1 MSSAGELGVW
11 DSKMILIDTAPS
23 LVDSNID
30 AHLVCPGSLNNSLFR
45 NSAQQGVGIDE
56 S

>member
-1 MSSAGELGVW
+1 MSSAEELGVW

-23 LVDSNID
+23 VVDSNID
-30 AHLVCPGSLNNSLFR
+30 AHIVCPGSLNNNLFR
-45 NSAQQGVGIDE
+45 NSVQQGVDIDE

>member
-1 MSSAGELGVW
+1 MSSAEELGVW
-11 DSKMILIDTAPS
+11 DSKMILIDTAHS

-30 AHLVCPGSLNNSLFR
+30 AHIVCPGSLNNSLFR
-45 NSAQQGVGIDE
+45 NRVQQGVGIDA